1 MFKEISPYQYLRSYW
16 HDSPNHLR
24 TSYLQLY
31 YSKILPIFETL
42 RKTMLILFFR
52 MVSEN
57 VKVSLS
63 VQRLFAFLRTTRFGN
78 TLSTGNSSIYVFP
91 LEHFFSLLHPQQKVY
106 DKSSV
111 TGPNLYFQFHLPLP
125 FSPLTFQLNVYNLCS
140 QQKVWA
146 GNSLSVH
153 DSPLFRM
160 SFSSHLRA

>member
-1 MFKEISPYQYLRSYW
+1 MFKEISPYQYLKSYW

-52 MVSEN
+52 MASEN

-63 VQRLFAFLRTTRFGN
+63 VQWIFAFLGTTRFGN

-91 LEHFFSLLHPQQKVY
+91 LEHFFSLLHPQQKY
-106 DKSSV
+106 RLFSM
-111 TGPNLYFQFHLPLP
+111 T
-125 FSPLTFQLNVYNLCS
+125 SPLWLVQTCIFNFVYHCPSPLSRSSWMCTISVHSKKSGLVTLCLCS
-140 QQKVWA
+140 W
-146 GNSLSVH
+146 
-153 DSPLFRM
+153 
-160 SFSSHLRA
+160 